1 MRKYGV
7 KTPYVNGKA
16 AMTSP
21 ASGRP
26 LRADALRNRARVL
39 AAAEEVFAV
48 QGTAA
53 STEEVARKAGVGI
66 GTVFRH
72 FPTKESLLEAVLV
85 TLLERL
91 AGEAE
96 ELRSAADPGRAFFG
110 FFARVVAQAA
120 TKHAVTEALAEAGV
134 DAREATGRAGPG
146 LRAAL
151 GVLLERAQQAG
162 AVRADVGAAEIM
174 ALLAGM
180 SYAAGRA
187 GAREDVLR
195 IAFDGLRP
203 QPCRDEPA
211 AGRLRLRQSGGEA
224 GPVQDGQ

>member
-211 AGRLRLRQSGGEA
+211 AGRPRLRQSGGEA

>member
-1 MRKYGV
+1 
-7 KTPYVNGKA
+7 
-16 AMTSP
+16 MTSP

-26 LRADALRNRARVL
+26 LRADALRNRAKVL

-48 QGTAA
+48 QGTSA

-85 TLLERL
+85 ALLERL

-96 ELRSAADPGRAFFG
+96 ELRSAADPGEAFFG
-110 FFARVVAQAA
+110 FFSRVVSQAA
-120 TKHAVTEALAEAGV
+120 AKQAVTEALAEAGI

-146 LRAAL
+146 LKAAL
-151 GVLLERAQQAG
+151 GVLLRRAQEAG
-162 AVRADVGAAEIM
+162 AVRADVGAGEVM

-195 IAFDGLRP
+195 IALDGLRP
-203 QPCRDEPA
+203 HTCRDQA
-211 AGRLRLRQSGGEA
+211 AARG
-224 GPVQDGQ
+224 

>member
-1 MRKYGV
+1 
-7 KTPYVNGKA
+7 
-16 AMTSP
+16 MTSP

-26 LRADALRNRARVL
+26 PRADALRNRAKVL

-48 QGTAA
+48 QGTSA

-85 TLLERL
+85 ALLERL
-91 AGEAE
+91 AAEAR
-96 ELRSAADPGRAFFG
+96 ELRSAADPGAAFFG
-110 FFARVVAQAA
+110 FFSRVVSRAA
-120 TKHAVTEALAEAGV
+120 AKQAVTEALAEAGV
-134 DAREATGRAGPG
+134 DARRATGAAGPG

-151 GVLLERAQQAG
+151 GALLERAQEAG
-162 AVRADVGAAEIM
+162 AVRRDIGAGQVM
-174 ALLAGM
+174 ALLAGL

-203 QPCRDEPA
+203 HACRDQA
-211 AGRLRLRQSGGEA
+211 AARR
-224 GPVQDGQ
+224 

>member
-26 LRADALRNRARVL
+26 MRADALRNRARVL

-162 AVRADVGAAEIM
+162 AVRADVGAAEVM

>member
-1 MRKYGV
+1 
-7 KTPYVNGKA
+7 
-16 AMTSP
+16 MTSP

-26 LRADALRNRARVL
+26 LRADALRNRAKVL

-48 QGTAA
+48 QGTSA

-85 TLLERL
+85 ALLERL
-91 AGEAE
+91 AAEARD
-96 ELRSAADPGRAFFG
+96 LRSADDPGAAFFG
-110 FFARVVAQAA
+110 FFGRVVSQAA
-120 TKHAVTEALAEAGV
+120 TKQAVTEALAEAGV
-134 DAREATGRAGPG
+134 DAREATGRAGPD
-146 LRAAL
+146 LRAAI
-151 GVLLERAQQAG
+151 GVLLGRAQEAG
-162 AVRADVGAAEIM
+162 AVRADVGPGEVM

-187 GAREDVLR
+187 GARQDVLR

-203 QPCRDEPA
+203 VRPGAP
-211 AGRLRLRQSGGEA
+211 
-224 GPVQDGQ
+224 GQAPG

>member
-1 MRKYGV
+1 
-7 KTPYVNGKA
+7 
-16 AMTSP
+16 MTSP

-26 LRADALRNRARVL
+26 LRADALRNRAKVL

-48 QGTAA
+48 QGTSA

-85 TLLERL
+85 ALLERL
-91 AGEAE
+91 AAEARD
-96 ELRSAADPGRAFFG
+96 LRSADDPGAAFFG
-110 FFARVVAQAA
+110 FFTRVVSQAA
-120 TKHAVTEALAEAGV
+120 TKQAVTEALAEAGI
-134 DAREATGRAGPG
+134 DARKATGRAGPG
-146 LRAAL
+146 LKAAL
-151 GVLLERAQQAG
+151 GVLLERAQEAG
-162 AVRADVGAAEIM
+162 AVRADVGPGEVM

-203 QPCRDEPA
+203 RVRPDLP
-211 AGRLRLRQSGGEA
+211 GTPG
-224 GPVQDGQ
+224 

>member
-162 AVRADVGAAEIM
+162 AVRADVGAAEVM

-211 AGRLRLRQSGGEA
+211 AGRPRLRQSGGEA

>member
-1 MRKYGV
+1 
-7 KTPYVNGKA
+7 
-16 AMTSP
+16 MTSP

-26 LRADALRNRARVL
+26 LRADALRNRAKVL

-48 QGTAA
+48 QGTSA

-85 TLLERL
+85 ALLERL

-96 ELRSAADPGRAFFG
+96 ELRSAADPGEAFFG
-110 FFARVVAQAA
+110 FFSRVVSRAA
-120 TKHAVTEALAEAGV
+120 TKQAVTEALAEAGV
-134 DAREATGRAGPG
+134 DARAATGRAGPG

-151 GVLLERAQQAG
+151 GALLERAQEAG
-162 AVRADVGAAEIM
+162 AVRADVGAAEVM

-203 QPCRDEPA
+203 CPDRA
-211 AGRLRLRQSGGEA
+211 AARG
-224 GPVQDGQ
+224 

>member
-1 MRKYGV
+1 
-7 KTPYVNGKA
+7 
-16 AMTSP
+16 MTSP

-26 LRADALRNRARVL
+26 PRADAVRNRAKVL

-48 QGTAA
+48 QGTSA

-85 TLLERL
+85 ALLDRL
-91 AGEAE
+91 AAEAE
-96 ELRSAADPGRAFFG
+96 ELRSAADPGAAFFG
-110 FFARVVAQAA
+110 FFARVVSRAA
-120 TKHAVTEALAEAGV
+120 AKQAVTEALAEAGV
-134 DAREATGRAGPG
+134 DARQATGTAGPG

-151 GVLLERAQQAG
+151 GVLLERAQEAG
-162 AVRADVGAAEIM
+162 AVRRDVGAGQVM
-174 ALLAGM
+174 ALLAGI

-203 QPCRDEPA
+203 CPGQAPA
-211 AGRLRLRQSGGEA
+211 RR
-224 GPVQDGQ
+224 

>member
-1 MRKYGV
+1 
-7 KTPYVNGKA
+7 
-16 AMTSP
+16 MTSP

-26 LRADALRNRARVL
+26 LRADALRNRAKVL

-48 QGTAA
+48 QGTSA

-85 TLLERL
+85 ALLERL

-96 ELRSAADPGRAFFG
+96 ELRSAADPGEAFFG
-110 FFARVVAQAA
+110 FFSRVVSQAA
-120 TKHAVTEALAEAGV
+120 AKQAVTEALAEAGV
-134 DAREATGRAGPG
+134 DARAATGHAGPG
-146 LRAAL
+146 LKAAL
-151 GVLLERAQQAG
+151 GALLERAQEAG
-162 AVRADVGAAEIM
+162 AVRADVGAAEVM

-187 GAREDVLR
+187 GARRDVLR

-203 QPCRDEPA
+203 GPDRTA
-211 AGRLRLRQSGGEA
+211 ARE
-224 GPVQDGQ
+224 